1 MTIVIKIPVVHVV
14 HVVYVMMQ
22 SSKESFFILLQK
34 ISAILESLEFKE
46 FNFHAFY
53 GNSFGPRT
61 NVQTEFLNKV
71 SIHRCLFG
79 FFNRKV

>member
-1 MTIVIKIPVVHVV
+1 MTIVIKIAVVHVVHVV

-22 SSKESFFILLQK
+22 SSKKSFFILLQK

-53 GNSFGPRT
+53 GNSFGPDHELMSKR
-61 NVQTEFLNKV
+61 NF
-71 SIHRCLFG
+71 
-79 FFNRKV
+79 